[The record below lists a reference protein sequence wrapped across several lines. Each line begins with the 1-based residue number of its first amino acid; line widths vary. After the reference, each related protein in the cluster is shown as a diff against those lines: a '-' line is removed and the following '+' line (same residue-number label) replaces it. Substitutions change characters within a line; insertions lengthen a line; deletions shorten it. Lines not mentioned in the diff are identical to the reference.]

1 MRPRCAFGA
10 VALLLLPTQLPK
22 GMEQRVEEGART
34 VQKVAEAAVPE
45 ELKVLSGT
53 VSRNSTLG
61 AMLRDTLSP
70 EGVHRIVEAARP
82 VYDLAR
88 ISVGHP
94 FGVTFGPDGLLA
106 AFTYGIDELRVLK
119 VTRKG
124 EDFQAEVVTREH
136 ETRPVTVDGNITS
149 SLFAAVAAAG
159 EEDQLAIDLAEIFA
173 WDVDFNTELQKG
185 DSFRVAVEK
194 TFVGDTFARYGR
206 ILSAQLIRGDRVI
219 RAIYFE
225 SPTARGY
232 YTPDGT
238 PLRKAFLRSPLKFT
252 RISSGFTKA
261 RFHPILH
268 RMRAHLGVDFAA
280 PTGTPVRASGD
291 GVVTQ
296 AGWSGGFG
304 KVLKIRHPNGYQ
316 TLYGHLSRMD
326 VKPGKRV
333 QQGDII
339 GAVGSTGLSTGPH
352 LDYRMAKDGVFVN
365 PLAIKFPTAEPIPRA
380 ERAAFEGV
388 RDWQL
393 TFLTNG
399 EKPVYTLRGD
409 TAGAAVAPPSS
420 APGAP

>member
-10 VALLLLPTQLPK
+10 VAFLLLPTHLPK
-22 GMEQRVEEGART
+22 GMEQGAIT
-34 VQKVAEAAVPE
+34 VRQVASAAVPE
-45 ELKVLSGT
+45 QLKDLKGT
-53 VSRNSTLG
+53 VTRNSNLG

-124 EDFQAEVVTREH
+124 EDFRAEVVTREH
-136 ETRPVTVDGNITS
+136 ETRPVMVEGTIQS
-149 SLFAAVAAAG
+149 SLFGAVSAAG
-159 EEDQLAIDLAEIFA
+159 EQDQLAIDLAEIFA
-173 WDVDFNTELQKG
+173 WDVDFNTELQRG

-194 TFVGDTFARYGR
+194 TFVDEKFARYGR
-206 ILSAQLIRGDRVI
+206 ILSAQLVRGDRVI
-219 RAIYFE
+219 RAVYYE
-225 SPTARGY
+225 GKQARGY
-232 YTPDGT
+232 YGPEGT

-252 RISSGFTKA
+252 RISSGFTRA
-261 RFHPILH
+261 RLHPILH

-296 AGWSGGFG
+296 AGRSGGFG
-304 KVLKIRHPNGYQ
+304 KVIRLRHPNGYE
-316 TLYGHLSRMD
+316 TLYGHLSRID

-333 QQGDII
+333 EQGDFI

-352 LDYRMAKDGVFVN
+352 LDYRMVKRGVFVN
-365 PLAIKFPTAEPIPRA
+365 PLAIKFPTAEPVPTA
-380 ERAAFEGV
+380 ERTAFEAV

-393 TFLTNG
+393 AFL
-399 EKPVYTLRGD
+399 EKAAPAPVYTVESGG
-409 TAGAAVAPPSS
+409 TPPAPAALLS
-420 APGAP
+420 AP